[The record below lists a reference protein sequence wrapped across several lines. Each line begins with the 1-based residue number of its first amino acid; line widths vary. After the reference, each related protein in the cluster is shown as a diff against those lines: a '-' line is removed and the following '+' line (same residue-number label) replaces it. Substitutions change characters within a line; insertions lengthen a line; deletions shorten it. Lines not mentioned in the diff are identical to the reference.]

1 MNDITLHQLRL
12 LREVAQR
19 GTIAAAAEAM
29 GYTASAVSQQLSGLE
44 RSTGIAV
51 LERIGRNVRLTD
63 AGRELVRH
71 ARDLISGMEAAQVA
85 IERVGG
91 EARGTLDLTV
101 YESVA
106 STILPVLLMRLAE
119 QYPDIHLRTR
129 QMEPDDA
136 IDALAGGDL
145 DMAFTIDYRHSPAA
159 PRADV
164 IRFPVLEDY
173 FQLVLPEDDPI
184 EGETVT
190 LDEVANRRFISS
202 PITHSC
208 GRCLV
213 TACREAGFEPNII
226 HELDDYP
233 TTLRLIAAGQGVSL
247 VPYLGLALL
256 PPGVRTV
263 RITPRLSRTIE
274 LAYRT
279 TSAERPAIVAV
290 RDLITAIVADMDPAA
305 AAA

>member
-1 MNDITLHQLRL
+1 MHDMTLHQLRL
-12 LREVAQR
+12 LREVAER

-29 GYTASAVSQQLSGLE
+29 GYTPSAVSQQLSSLE
-44 RSTGIAV
+44 KATGVAV

-91 EARGTLDLTV
+91 EARGMLDLTV

-119 QYPDIHLRTR
+119 QYLDILLRTR
-129 QMEPDDA
+129 EMDPGDA
-136 IDALAGGDL
+136 IEALAGGDL
-145 DMAFTIDYRHSPAA
+145 DLAFTIDYRHAPAA
-159 PRADV
+159 PRADI
-164 IRFPVLEDY
+164 IRFPILEDY
-173 FQLVLPEDDPI
+173 FHLVVPENDAI

-190 LDEVANRRFISS
+190 LDAVANRQFISS

-208 GRCLV
+208 GRFLI
-213 TACREAGFEPNII
+213 TACREAGFEPNVI

-233 TTLRLIAAGQGVSL
+233 TTLQLIAAGQGVSL
-247 VPYLGLALL
+247 IPYLGLAAL
-256 PPGVRTV
+256 PSGVRTLK
-263 RITPRLSRTIE
+263 ITPGLSRTIE

-290 RDLITAIVADMDPAA
+290 RGLITEIVSDLESNAA
-305 AAA
+305 AA